1 MTPKVSTSSATKP
14 KAPLEALR
22 TIVDRFQT
30 AKADPKRYGAECFI
44 AKKLYNKYPDL
55 AFWESVP
62 LYRFTLPSLAYFLK
76 NKGKID
82 LDQKYQLYKL
92 TKRQKSP
99 ELATEKLGEDIIIPK
114 RIKTLKDFLS

>member
-1 MTPKVSTSSATKP
+1 MTAKVPKVKIPKP
-14 KAPLEALR
+14 KVPLEALR

-30 AKADPKRYGAECFI
+30 AKANPKRYGAECFI

-55 AFWESVP
+55 IFWESVP

-92 TKRQKSP
+92 TKREKPP
-99 ELATEKLGEDIIIPK
+99 ELAAEKLGEDIIIPK